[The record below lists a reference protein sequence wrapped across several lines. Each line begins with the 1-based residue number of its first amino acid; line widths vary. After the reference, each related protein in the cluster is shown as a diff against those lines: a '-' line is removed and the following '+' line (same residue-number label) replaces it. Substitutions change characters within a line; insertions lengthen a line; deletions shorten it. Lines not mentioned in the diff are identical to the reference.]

1 MKDGELKKTGSSL
14 DIKPSKGDRA
24 FVAYL
29 NEGFSKRKAFE
40 MAYAD
45 ENETL
50 DKYMVGRDLA
60 IKQKNNGDYRRFRD
74 LITSMALD
82 KFKSKKIKLL
92 DEVYSNKMNAM
103 AFDAVD
109 VMEDL
114 MHNSKSDMVK
124 ADVAKTVFAYKEGT
138 PIQRSTQAVQGVV
151 QVIVGSPAEDKRDPI
166 KVQEMK
172 RVVEE
177 DGDVKNYD
185 DNPKRDYFTLDRD
198 DYV

>member
-50 DKYMVGRDLA
+50 HKYMVGRDLA

-172 RVVEE
+172 RIVEE

-185 DNPKRDYFTLDRD
+185 DNPKRDYFTIDSD

>member
-50 DKYMVGRDLA
+50 YKYMVGRDLA

-185 DNPKRDYFTLDRD
+185 DNPKRDYFTLDSD

>member
-1 MKDGELKKTGSSL
+1 MDYRQRNKTIIKSVNKGGFSSL
-14 DIKPSKGDRA
+14 ENTIK
-24 FVAYL
+24 YL
-29 NEGFSKRKAFE
+29 E
-40 MAYAD
+40 
-45 ENETL
+45 
-50 DKYMVGRDLA
+50 
-60 IKQKNNGDYRRFRD
+60 
-74 LITSMALD
+74 
-82 KFKSKKIKLL
+82 
-92 DEVYSNKMNAM
+92 EVYSNKMNAM

-177 DGDVKNYD
+177 DGDVKSYD
-185 DNPKRDYFTLDRD
+185 DNPKRDYFTLDSD